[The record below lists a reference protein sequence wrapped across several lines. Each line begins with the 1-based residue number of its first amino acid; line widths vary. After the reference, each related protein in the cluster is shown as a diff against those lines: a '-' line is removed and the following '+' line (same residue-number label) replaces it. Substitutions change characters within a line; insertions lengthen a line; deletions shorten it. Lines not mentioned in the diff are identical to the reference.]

1 MKLTARAMAPGKLVS
16 QLKLLP
22 SLFKLKDD
30 DTIVMST
37 IIEKSHDM
45 SRNRSFLISEVGKI
59 VSLLLPLQDSNAESD
74 SIIFALKRVK
84 TCLKST
90 LTKNIGELS

>member
-1 MKLTARAMAPGKLVS
+1 MAPGKLVS

-30 DTIVMST
+30 DTIVMIT
-37 IIEKSHDM
+37 IIHKSHDM

-74 SIIFALKRVK
+74 RIIFALKRVK

>member
-1 MKLTARAMAPGKLVS
+1 MAPGKLVS

-22 SLFKLKDD
+22 SLFKLEDD
-30 DTIVMST
+30 DTIVMIT

-74 SIIFALKRVK
+74 RIIFALKRVK
-84 TCLKST
+84 TYLKST